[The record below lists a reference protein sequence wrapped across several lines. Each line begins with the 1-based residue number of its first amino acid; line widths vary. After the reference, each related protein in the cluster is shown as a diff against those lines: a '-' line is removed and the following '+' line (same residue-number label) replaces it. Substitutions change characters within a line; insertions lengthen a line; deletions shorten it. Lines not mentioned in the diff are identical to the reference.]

1 MMSTAVN
8 PDRVSKPWEKAPGS
22 IRMLA
27 DPSLMCRQQWPYL
40 VMRIRAGYVCTMES
54 DPLTGDRGCPTGQFN
69 NSQAAKKP
77 SEFVA
82 QCSSIVVLM
91 PLPRCA
97 SAHMA
102 TPAIV
107 IDTTARVVVSTWL

>member
-1 MMSTAVN
+1 MTSTAVS
-8 PDRVSKPWEKAPGS
+8 PDKVSKPWEKAPGS
-22 IRMLA
+22 IKMLA
-27 DPSLMCRQQWPYL
+27 EPSVMCRQEWPYL
-40 VMRIRAGYVCTMES
+40 VTRIRAGYVCTVEP
-54 DPLTGDRGCPTGQFN
+54 DPLTGDLGHRAGQFI

-77 SEFVA
+77 REFVA